1 MVSAGGPC
9 AAPGC
14 YGSAMAADA
23 LANTIVGGPYA
34 HKVSYRFRA
43 KHTGYLRSVRIYV
56 IADAAGYARG
66 TGGSLLVSV
75 HNDSNTSAHTPAAR
89 LGYYTLTKPLAAPRP
104 ARSFP
109 LITFARPIRLIAGR
123 LYHVM
128 FTNVHASPTLNYL
141 SVDALWQK
149 IVHVPAQP
157 AYSDLDSAVLL
168 YTRVTKAWRSRRG
181 FTPIIQFNFTDGWTE
196 GIGYME
202 AWVGAPQAIGGARS
216 VRQRFTVRGAHK
228 RVGAVAIRVARTS
241 GAGYLRV
248 RLETSTGALIEQGA
262 ISAAAI
268 PRTSPLSYHWARYN
282 FKLLHTLVVGRTYHL
297 VLTAPTGTVY
307 QTFPVRKG
315 MHYGFATTTYFRDG
329 YAQFKSGSRWVGW
342 TQWGATNR
350 TDGDLQF
357 YFDLR

>member
-1 MVSAGGPC
+1 
-9 AAPGC
+9 
-14 YGSAMAADA
+14 MAADA

-34 HKVSYRFRA
+34 NKVSYRFRA
-43 KHTGYLRSVRIYV
+43 KHTGYLSSVRIYL
-56 IADAAGYARG
+56 IPDAAGYARG
-66 TGGSLLVSV
+66 TGGKLLVSV

-89 LGYYTLTKPLAAPRP
+89 LGYYTIGSPLAARGS
-104 ARSFP
+104 ARYFP
-109 LITFARPIRLIAGR
+109 LVTFARPIHLVAGR

-128 FTNVHASPTLNYL
+128 FTNVHPSPTLNYL

-149 IVHVPAQP
+149 TVQVPSQP

-168 YTRVTKAWRSRRG
+168 YTRVAKAWRSRRG
-181 FTPIIQFNFTDGWTE
+181 FTPIIQFNFTDRWTE

-202 AWVGAPQAIGGARS
+202 AWVGAPQAIGGTRS
-216 VRQRFTVRGAHK
+216 VRQRFTMSGTSK
-228 RVGAVAIRVARTS
+228 RVGAVAIRLARTS
-241 GAGYLRV
+241 GASYLRV
-248 RLETSTGALIEQGA
+248 RLETSTGALVEQGA

-268 PRTSPLSYHWARYN
+268 PRTSPISYRWARYN
-282 FKLLHTLVVGRTYHL
+282 FTRLHTLLAGRTYHL
-297 VLTAPTGTVY
+297 VLTAPSGTVY
-307 QTFPVRKG
+307 QTFPIRKG
-315 MHYGFATTTYFRDG
+315 SSYGFSNTTFFRDG